1 MYLEI
6 RNWRNSLQSQ
16 DLKIDFLHLNLHRC
30 GWTLGFVV
38 YSVGYNLL
46 LSLFWSS
53 DCSRFGWWK
62 AFQAGW
68 FLYSFICI
76 SPSFFFLAL
85 PYFLAQKKVFQAQ
98 ILLLVSPRPGNNHF
112 FKESWLLIVQIVF
125 RSRDLCTRRDHCY

>member
-6 RNWRNSLQSQ
+6 RNWRNSLQSY

-30 GWTLGFVV
+30 GWTLGFVL

-76 SPSFFFLAL
+76 SPSFLSSSL
-85 PYFLAQKKVFQAQ
+85 LSGTKEVFQAQ
-98 ILLLVSPRPGNNHF
+98 TLLFVSPRPGNNHS
-112 FKESWLLIVQIVF
+112 FKESWLLIV
-125 RSRDLCTRRDHCY
+125 